1 MCFDLG
7 SFIAQIKLSWLAVK
21 YLQLKFGEAFGLYQ
35 ISDRQFIE
43 RLVKEIFE
51 RRKEIY
57 LLEGDYD
64 YDEADRSEMLNT
76 LDIYGNFFPVMNNY
90 CVYAQNVDAG
100 VYIVVAKGVRI
111 DH

>member
-1 MCFDLG
+1 MESQMYDELSGIKKSVSIVFTDVAAIDFRINYFDNMVG
-7 SFIAQIKLSWLAVK
+7 S
-21 YLQLKFGEAFGLYQ
+21 EAFGLYQ

-76 LDIYGNFFPVMNNY
+76 LGQHRIN
-90 CVYAQNVDAG
+90 
-100 VYIVVAKGVRI
+100 AKNRI
-111 DH
+111 IQWVPNKNCE